1 MTDNW
6 SLITIFCPLFTKE
19 VPMVG
24 IKPVQQDERNLK
36 GWDFFL
42 LWAGAAVSLAEIWAG
57 GLIVPLGL
65 GLGLWAILLGHL
77 IGNTPF
83 ALGGLIGS
91 RWGIPTMVSVRPS
104 FGIRGSYFASALN
117 VIQLIGW
124 TAVMLII
131 CGTAANA
138 ISKSYGFSN
147 PTLWIILSGAIT
159 TLWAVVGHRFWK
171 YLQRISVFVLLILC
185 IAMTYIVF
193 REYGWGMLSQI
204 PQKKDFPFM
213 VGMDL
218 VIAMPISWLPLVSD
232 YSRFATGSKSSFWGT
247 WIGYFIV
254 SSWMYFLGLAASLA
268 TQSPDPSGVMMN
280 LMLKFGWAIPAL
292 IIVLFSTFTT
302 TFLDIYST
310 AISGLNI
317 VPKLG
322 ERKGV
327 IIGGVLGT
335 GVAIIFPA
343 LLNYE
348 HFLLFIGAM
357 FCPLFGIV
365 LVDYFFLRRRV
376 IDLNDLY
383 RRDGK
388 YWFRKG
394 INPLAII
401 AWAIGFGIYLG
412 FSPMLMEKVLQIKV
426 AFPWPLGSSLPSL
439 IMAGLIYWGFG
450 KLGVGRSNI

>member
-1 MTDNW
+1 MAG
-6 SLITIFCPLFTKE
+6 IEPIPKE
-19 VPMVG
+19 
-24 IKPVQQDERNLK
+24 ERNLG

-42 LWAGAAVSLAEIWAG
+42 LWAGAAISLAEIWAG
-57 GLIVPLGL
+57 SLIVPLGL

-91 RWGIPTMVSVRPS
+91 RWGVPTMVSVRPS
-104 FGIRGSYFASALN
+104 FGIRGSYFAAALN
-117 VIQLIGW
+117 VVQLIGW
-124 TAVMLII
+124 TAVMLIV
-131 CGTAANA
+131 CGGAADA
-138 ISKSYGFSN
+138 ISKFYGFSN
-147 PTLWIILSGAIT
+147 LNLWIILSGVIT
-159 TLWAVVGHRFWK
+159 TLWALVGHRIWK
-171 YLQRISVFVLLILC
+171 WLQRISVIALLILC
-185 IAMTYIVF
+185 LAMTYVVF
-193 REYGWGMLSQI
+193 QQYGWANLSQI
-204 PQKKDFPFM
+204 PRKRDFPFM

-232 YSRFATGSKSSFWGT
+232 YSRFAKDSKSSFWGT
-247 WIGYFIV
+247 WISYFMI
-254 SSWMYFLGLAASLA
+254 SSWMYLIGLMASLA
-268 TQSPDPSGVMMN
+268 TQSPDPSGVVMG

-317 VPKLG
+317 FPKLG
-322 ERKGV
+322 ERAG
-327 IIGGVLGT
+327 ILIGGIFGII
-335 GVAIIFPA
+335 VAIIFPT

-365 LVDYFFLRRRV
+365 LVDYFFLRRGG
-376 IDLNDLY
+376 IDLVDLY

-388 YWFRKG
+388 YWFWKG

-401 AWAIGFGIYLG
+401 AWAIGFAIYLG
-412 FSPMLMEKVLQIKV
+412 FSPMLMEKVLGIKA
-426 AFPWPLGSSLPSL
+426 AFPWPLGSSLPSM
-439 IMAGLIYWGFG
+439 IVAGLIYWLLRQRM
-450 KLGVGRSNI
+450 KN

>member
-1 MTDNW
+1 MAG
-6 SLITIFCPLFTKE
+6 IEPVAKE
-19 VPMVG
+19 
-24 IKPVQQDERNLK
+24 ERNLR

-42 LWAGAAVSLAEIWAG
+42 LWTGAAISLAEIWAG
-57 GLIVPLGL
+57 SLIVPLGL

-83 ALGGLIGS
+83 ALGGLMGS

-104 FGIRGSYFASALN
+104 FGIRGSYFAAALN

-124 TAVMLII
+124 TAVMLIV
-131 CGTAANA
+131 CGGAADA
-138 ISKSYGFSN
+138 IAKFYGFSN
-147 PTLWIILSGAIT
+147 PTLWIILSGMVT
-159 TLWAVVGHRFWK
+159 TLWAVVGHGIWK
-171 YLQRISVFVLLILC
+171 WLQRISVGALLILC
-185 IAMTYIVF
+185 MFMTTVVF
-193 REYGWGMLSQI
+193 QEYGWEQLSQL
-204 PQKKDFPFM
+204 PRQKEFPFM
-213 VGMDL
+213 IGMDL

-232 YSRFATGSKSSFWGT
+232 YSRFATQSKSSFWGT
-247 WIGYFIV
+247 WMGYFIV
-254 SSWMYFLGLAASLA
+254 SSWMYLLGLAASLA
-268 TQSPDPSGVMMN
+268 TQSPDPSGIVMN
-280 LMLKFGWAIPAL
+280 LMVQFGWAIPAL
-292 IIVLFSTFTT
+292 VIVLFSTFTT

-335 GVAIIFPA
+335 VTALIFPT

-365 LVDYFFLRRRV
+365 LIDYFLLKKGR
-376 IDLNDLY
+376 IDLLDLY
-383 RRDGK
+383 KGNGK
-388 YWFRKG
+388 YWYWKG
-394 INPLAII
+394 INPSAFI
-401 AWAIGFGIYLG
+401 AWIIGFAIYLG
-412 FSPMLMEKVLQIKV
+412 FSPMLMEKVLGLKT

-439 IMAGLIYWGFG
+439 ILAALIYWLMKDPFRRGQSQF
-450 KLGVGRSNI
+450 I

>member
-1 MTDNW
+1 MG
-6 SLITIFCPLFTKE
+6 IEPIPKE
-19 VPMVG
+19 
-24 IKPVQQDERNLK
+24 ERNLG

-42 LWAGAAVSLAEIWAG
+42 LWAGAAISLAEIWAG
-57 GLIVPLGL
+57 SLIVPLGL

-91 RWGIPTMVSVRPS
+91 RWGVPTMVSVRPS
-104 FGIRGSYFASALN
+104 FGIRGSYFAAALN

-124 TAVMLII
+124 TAVMLIV
-131 CGTAANA
+131 CGQAADA
-138 ISKSYGFSN
+138 ISKFFGFSN
-147 PTLWIILSGAIT
+147 LNLWILLSGVIT
-159 TLWAVVGHRFWK
+159 TLWALVGHRIWK
-171 YLQRISVFVLLILC
+171 WLQRISVIALLILC
-185 IAMTYIVF
+185 LAMTYVVF
-193 REYGWGMLSQI
+193 QQYGWANLSQI
-204 PQKKDFPFM
+204 PRKRDFPFM

-232 YSRFATGSKSSFWGT
+232 YSRFAKDSKSSFWGT
-247 WIGYFIV
+247 WISYFMI
-254 SSWMYFLGLAASLA
+254 SSWMYLIGLMASLA
-268 TQSPDPSGVMMN
+268 TQSPDPSGVVMG

-317 VPKLG
+317 FPKLG
-322 ERKGV
+322 ERAG
-327 IIGGVLGT
+327 ILIGGIFGII
-335 GVAIIFPA
+335 VAIIFPT

-365 LVDYFFLRRRV
+365 LVDYFFLRRGG
-376 IDLNDLY
+376 IDLVDLY

-388 YWFRKG
+388 YWFWKG

-401 AWAIGFGIYLG
+401 AWAIGFAIYLG
-412 FSPMLMEKVLQIKV
+412 FSPMLMEKVLGIKA
-426 AFPWPLGSSLPSL
+426 AFPWPLGSSLPSM
-439 IMAGLIYWGFG
+439 IVAGLIYWLLRQRM
-450 KLGVGRSNI
+450 KN

>member
-1 MTDNW
+1 MPGIEPT
-6 SLITIFCPLFTKE
+6 PKE
-19 VPMVG
+19 
-24 IKPVQQDERNLK
+24 ERNLG

-57 GLIVPLGL
+57 SLVVSLGL
-65 GLGLWAILLGHL
+65 VLGLWAIVLGHL

-104 FGIRGSYFASALN
+104 FGIRGSYFAAALN

-124 TAVMLII
+124 TAVMLIV
-131 CGTAANA
+131 CGQAADA
-138 ISKSYGFSN
+138 ISKFYGFSSLH
-147 PTLWIILSGAIT
+147 LWIILSGVIT

-171 YLQRISVFVLLILC
+171 WLQRISVFVLLVLC
-185 IAMTYIVF
+185 IVMTYIVF
-193 REYGWGMLSQI
+193 QEYGWGMLSQI
-204 PQKKDFPFM
+204 PRKRDFPFM
-213 VGMDL
+213 IGMDL

-232 YSRFATGSKSSFWGT
+232 YSRFATDSKRSFWGT

-254 SSWMYFLGLAASLA
+254 SSWMYLIGLMATLA
-268 TQSPDPSGVMMN
+268 TQSPDPSGVVMN
-280 LMLKFGWAIPAL
+280 LMFKFGWAIPAL

-317 VPKLG
+317 FPKLG
-322 ERKGV
+322 ERTG
-327 IIGGVLGT
+327 IWIGGILGIV
-335 GVAIIFPA
+335 VAIIFPT
-343 LLNYE
+343 LLDYE

-365 LVDYFFLRRRV
+365 LVDYFLLRREV
-376 IDLNDLY
+376 INLEDLY
-383 RRDGK
+383 KKNGK
-388 YWFRKG
+388 YWFSKG

-401 AWAIGFGIYLG
+401 AWAIGFAIYLG
-412 FSPMLMEKVLQIKV
+412 FSPMLMEKVLQIKA
-426 AFPWPLGSSLPSL
+426 AFPWPLGSSLPSMIL
-439 IMAGLIYWGFG
+439 AGLIYWFLR
-450 KLGVGRSNI
+450 KQIAAYQL

>member
-1 MTDNW
+1 M
-6 SLITIFCPLFTKE
+6 P
-19 VPMVG
+19 G
-24 IKPVQQDERNLK
+24 IEPTQQEERNLG

-42 LWAGAAVSLAEIWAG
+42 LWAGAAISLAEIWAG
-57 GLIVPLGL
+57 SLVVPLGL

-83 ALGGLIGS
+83 ALGGLMGS

-124 TAVMLII
+124 TAVMLIV
-131 CGTAANA
+131 CGQAADA
-138 ISKSYGFSN
+138 ISKFYGFSN
-147 PTLWIILSGAIT
+147 LNLWIILSGVIT
-159 TLWAVVGHRFWK
+159 TLWAVAGHRFWK
-171 YLQRISVFVLLILC
+171 WLQRISVFVLLILC
-185 IAMTYIVF
+185 VVMTYIVF
-193 REYGWGMLSQI
+193 QEYGWGMLSQI
-204 PQKKDFPFM
+204 PRKRDFPFM

-232 YSRFATGSKSSFWGT
+232 YSRFATDTKRSFWGT

-254 SSWMYFLGLAASLA
+254 SSWMYLIGLMATLA
-268 TQSPDPSGVMMN
+268 TQSSDPSGVVMN

-317 VPKLG
+317 FPKLG
-322 ERKGV
+322 ERTGTW
-327 IIGGVLGT
+327 IGGILGII
-335 GVAIIFPA
+335 VAIIFPA
-343 LLNYE
+343 LLDYE

-365 LVDYFFLRRRV
+365 LVDYFLLRRGV
-376 IDLNDLY
+376 IDLEDLY
-383 RRDGK
+383 KRGGK
-388 YWFRKG
+388 YWFSKG
-394 INPLAII
+394 INPFAFI
-401 AWAIGFGIYLG
+401 AWAIGFAIYLG
-412 FSPMLMEKVLQIKV
+412 FSPMLMEKVLQIKA
-426 AFPWPLGSSLPSL
+426 AFPWPLGSSLPSMIL
-439 IMAGLIYWGFG
+439 AGLIYWFL
-450 KLGVGRSNI
+450 KR

>member
-1 MTDNW
+1 M
-6 SLITIFCPLFTKE
+6 P
-19 VPMVG
+19 G
-24 IKPVQQDERNLK
+24 IQPIPKSERNLG

-65 GLGLWAILLGHL
+65 GLGLLAILIGHF

-91 RWGIPTMVSVRPS
+91 RWGIPSMVSVRPS
-104 FGIRGSYFASALN
+104 FGIKGSYFAAALN

-124 TAVMLII
+124 TAVMLIV
-131 CGTAANA
+131 CGGAADA
-138 ISKSYGFSN
+138 ISKFYGFSKPN
-147 PTLWIILSGAIT
+147 LWILLSGIIT
-159 TLWAVVGHRFWK
+159 TLWALVGHRIWK
-171 YLQRISVFVLLILC
+171 WLERISVVALLVLCL
-185 IAMTYIVF
+185 AMTYLIF
-193 REYGWGMLSQI
+193 KEYGWGMLSQI
-204 PQKKDFPFM
+204 PRQNEFPFM

-232 YSRFATGSKSSFWGT
+232 YSRFAKDSKSSFWGT
-247 WIGYFIV
+247 WMGYFII
-254 SSWMYFLGLAASLA
+254 SSWMYLIGLAASLA
-268 TQSPDPSGVMMN
+268 TQSSDPSGVIMN

-292 IIVLFSTFTT
+292 VIALFSTFTT

-327 IIGGVLGT
+327 VIGGVLGT
-335 GVAIIFPA
+335 VTALIFPS

-348 HFLLFIGAM
+348 DFLLFIGAM

-365 LVDYFFLRRRV
+365 LVDYFLKRRGS
-376 IDLNDLY
+376 IALDDLY
-383 RRDGK
+383 RKDGK
-388 YWFRKG
+388 YRFWKG
-394 INPLAII
+394 INPLAIL
-401 AWAIGFGIYLG
+401 AWAIGFVIYLG
-412 FSPMLMEKVLQIKV
+412 FSPMLIEKVLGIKW
-426 AFPWPLGSSLPSL
+426 AFPWPIGSSLPSMIL
-439 IMAGLIYWGFG
+439 AGLVYWFV
-450 KLGVGRSNI
+450 KRK

>member
-1 MTDNW
+1 MAG
-6 SLITIFCPLFTKE
+6 IEPIAKE
-19 VPMVG
+19 
-24 IKPVQQDERNLK
+24 ERNLG

-42 LWAGAAVSLAEIWAG
+42 LWAGAAISLAEIWAG
-57 GLIVPLGL
+57 SLIVPLGL

-104 FGIRGSYFASALN
+104 FGIRGSYFAAALN

-124 TAVMLII
+124 TAVMLIV
-131 CGTAANA
+131 CGQAADA
-138 ISKSYGFSN
+138 ISKFYGFSN
-147 PTLWIILSGAIT
+147 LPLWIILSGGIT
-159 TLWAVVGHRFWK
+159 TLWAVVGHRIWK
-171 YLQRISVFVLLILC
+171 WLQRISVFVLLILC
-185 IAMTYIVF
+185 VVMTYIVF
-193 REYGWGMLSQI
+193 QEYGWGMLSQI
-204 PQKKDFPFM
+204 PRKRDFPFM

-232 YSRFATGSKSSFWGT
+232 YSRFATDSKRSFWGT

-254 SSWMYFLGLAASLA
+254 SSWMYLIGLMATLA
-268 TQSPDPSGVMMN
+268 TQSSDPSGVVMN

-317 VPKLG
+317 FPKLG
-322 ERKGV
+322 ERTG
-327 IIGGVLGT
+327 IWIGGILGII
-335 GVAIIFPA
+335 VAIIFPA
-343 LLNYE
+343 LLDYE

-365 LVDYFFLRRRV
+365 LVDYFLLRRGV
-376 IDLNDLY
+376 IDLEDLY
-383 RRDGK
+383 KRDGK
-388 YWFRKG
+388 YWFSKG
-394 INPLAII
+394 INPLAFI
-401 AWAIGFGIYLG
+401 AWAIGFAIYLG
-412 FSPMLMEKVLQIKV
+412 FSPMLMEKVLQIKA
-426 AFPWPLGSSLPSL
+426 AFPWPIGSSLPSMIL
-439 IMAGLIYWGFG
+439 AGLVYWFLR
-450 KLGVGRSNI
+450 K

>member
-1 MTDNW
+1 MG
-6 SLITIFCPLFTKE
+6 IEPIPKE
-19 VPMVG
+19 
-24 IKPVQQDERNLK
+24 ERNLG

-42 LWAGAAVSLAEIWAG
+42 LWAGAAISLAEIWAG
-57 GLIVPLGL
+57 SLVVPLGL

-83 ALGGLIGS
+83 ALGGLMGS

-104 FGIRGSYFASALN
+104 FGIRGSYFAAGLN

-124 TAVMLII
+124 TAVMLIV
-131 CGTAANA
+131 CGQAADA
-138 ISKSYGFSN
+138 ISKFYGFSN
-147 PTLWIILSGAIT
+147 LNLWIILSGVIT
-159 TLWAVVGHRFWK
+159 TVWAVVGHRFWK
-171 YLQRISVFVLLILC
+171 WLQRISVFVLLILC
-185 IAMTYIVF
+185 LVMTYIVL

-204 PQKKDFPFM
+204 PRKKDFPLM

-232 YSRFATGSKSSFWGT
+232 YSRYATDSKRSLWGT

-254 SSWMYFLGLAASLA
+254 SSWMYLIGLMATLA
-268 TQSPDPSGVMMN
+268 TQSSDPSGVVMN

-317 VPKLG
+317 FPKLG
-322 ERKGV
+322 ERTG
-327 IIGGVLGT
+327 IWIGGVLGIL
-335 GVAIIFPA
+335 VAIIFPA
-343 LLNYE
+343 LLDYE

-365 LVDYFFLRRRV
+365 LVDYFLLRREV
-376 IDLNDLY
+376 IDIEDLY
-383 RRDGK
+383 KREGK
-388 YWFRKG
+388 YWFWKG
-394 INPLAII
+394 INPFAII
-401 AWAIGFGIYLG
+401 AWAIGFAIYLG
-412 FSPMLMEKVLQIKV
+412 FSPMLMEKVLQIKT
-426 AFPWPLGSSLPSL
+426 AFPWPWGSSLPSMIL
-439 IMAGLIYWGFG
+439 AGLIYWFIRKEIAVYKG
-450 KLGVGRSNI
+450 

>member
-1 MTDNW
+1 MGIEPI
-6 SLITIFCPLFTKE
+6 SKE
-19 VPMVG
+19 
-24 IKPVQQDERNLK
+24 ERNLG

-91 RWGIPTMVSVRPS
+91 RWGIPTMVAVRPS

-131 CGTAANA
+131 CGAAADA

-147 PTLWIILSGAIT
+147 PTLWIVVSGVIT
-159 TLWAVVGHRFWK
+159 TLWAVAGHRLWK
-171 YLQRISVFVLLILC
+171 WLQRVSVVALLILC
-185 IAMTYIVF
+185 LAMIYVVF
-193 REYGWGMLSQI
+193 QQYGWGMIAQI
-204 PQKKDFPFM
+204 PRKSGFSFM

-232 YSRFATGSKSSFWGT
+232 YSRFATNSKSSFWGT

-254 SSWMYFLGLAASLA
+254 SSWMYLLGLMASLA
-268 TQSPDPSGVMMN
+268 TQSPDPSGVVMN

-292 IIVLFSTFTT
+292 VIVLFSTFTT

-317 VPKLG
+317 APNLG
-322 ERKGV
+322 ERKG
-327 IIGGVLGT
+327 ILLGGILGT
-335 GVAIIFPA
+335 GVAIIFPT

-365 LVDYFFLRRRV
+365 LVDYFLLKKGSIEV
-376 IDLNDLY
+376 EDLY
-383 RRDGK
+383 RKEGR
-388 YWFRKG
+388 YWFWKG
-394 INPLAII
+394 VNPIAIL
-401 AWAIGFGIYLG
+401 AWAIGFAIYLG
-412 FSPMLMEKVLQIKV
+412 FSPMLMEKVLGIKA
-426 AFPWPLGSSLPSL
+426 AFPWPIGSSLPSMVL
-439 IMAGLIYWGFG
+439 AGLIYWLLAGSRR
-450 KLGVGRSNI
+450 L

>member
-1 MTDNW
+1 M
-6 SLITIFCPLFTKE
+6 P
-19 VPMVG
+19 G
-24 IKPVQQDERNLK
+24 IEPTPTEERNLG

-42 LWAGAAVSLAEIWAG
+42 LWAGAAISLAEIWAG
-57 GLIVPLGL
+57 SLVVPLGL

-83 ALGGLIGS
+83 ALGGLMGS
-91 RWGIPTMVSVRPS
+91 RWGIPSMVSVRPS
-104 FGIRGSYFASALN
+104 FGIRGSYFAAVLN
-117 VIQLIGW
+117 VIQLVGW
-124 TAVMLII
+124 TAVMLIV
-131 CGTAANA
+131 CGQAADA
-138 ISKSYGFSN
+138 ISKFYGFSN
-147 PTLWIILSGAIT
+147 LNLWIILTGVIT

-171 YLQRISVFVLLILC
+171 WLQRISVLVLLILC
-185 IAMTYIVF
+185 IVVTYIVF
-193 REYGWGMLSQI
+193 QEYGWGMLSQI
-204 PQKKDFPFM
+204 PRKKDFPFM

-232 YSRFATGSKSSFWGT
+232 YSRFATDSKRNFWGT

-254 SSWMYFLGLAASLA
+254 SSWMYLIGLMATLA
-268 TQSPDPSGVMMN
+268 TQSPDPSGVVMN

-317 VPKLG
+317 FPKIG
-322 ERKGV
+322 ERTG
-327 IIGGVLGT
+327 IWIGGILGIIA
-335 GVAIIFPA
+335 AIIFPA
-343 LLNYE
+343 LLDYE

-365 LVDYFFLRRRV
+365 LVDYFLIRRRV
-376 IDLNDLY
+376 IDLEDLY
-383 RRDGK
+383 KRGGK
-388 YWFRKG
+388 YWFSKG

-412 FSPMLMEKVLQIKV
+412 FSPMLMEKVLQVKA
-426 AFPWPLGSSLPSL
+426 AFPWPLGSSLPSMIL
-439 IMAGLIYWGFG
+439 AGLIYWFLR
-450 KLGVGRSNI
+450 KQIAVYRL